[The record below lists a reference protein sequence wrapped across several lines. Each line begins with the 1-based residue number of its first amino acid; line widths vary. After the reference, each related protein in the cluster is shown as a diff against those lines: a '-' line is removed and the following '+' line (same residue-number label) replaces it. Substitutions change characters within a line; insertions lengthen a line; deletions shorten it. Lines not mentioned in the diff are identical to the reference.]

1 MPRLQ
6 LQPLPVLL
14 KTLSFPSILPVSSLL
29 ANSLARADI
38 FTTCRKLYVSAT
50 ILKSRGSQ
58 PPLSDHDKSSH
69 LKLIKLRADRPGETD
84 AHPICQPE
92 GALRKMGKV
101 CLRIENIRIRIFKG
115 WVGRE
120 ERNAEAIRLPRPPP
134 KPDLGMEWLTF
145 GAVRGELLQA
155 VFIQNV

>member
-1 MPRLQ
+1 M
-6 LQPLPVLL
+6 

-29 ANSLARADI
+29 ANPLAKADI
-38 FTTCRKLYVSAT
+38 FTTHHKLYVSAT
-50 ILKSRGSQ
+50 VLKASRRQ

-69 LKLIKLRADRPGETD
+69 LKMIKLRANRPGEKD
-84 AHPICQPE
+84 SYPIYQPE

-101 CLRIENIRIRIFKG
+101 CLRIENIRIHIFKG
-115 WVGRE
+115 SGGGE
-120 ERNAEAIRLPRPPP
+120 KKNTEAAIGLSRLQP

-145 GAVRGELLQA
+145 GVVWGELLQA